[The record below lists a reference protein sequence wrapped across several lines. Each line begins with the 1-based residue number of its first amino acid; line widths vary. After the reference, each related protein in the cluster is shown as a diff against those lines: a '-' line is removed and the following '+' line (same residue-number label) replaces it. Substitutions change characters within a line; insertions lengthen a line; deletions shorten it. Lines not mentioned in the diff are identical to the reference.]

1 MPVTIHDLAKL
12 SGLNASTISRALR
25 NDPRVRKTTRE
36 LVRKLARKYGYAP
49 NLPARQLAAG
59 KTGNIWFCFGS
70 PEAAV
75 ELETALALDG
85 FVTSEHHDLQLVL
98 HGNSTERLKHLL
110 EKLCQQVADGALI
123 IPPGDLGACDE
134 LNRLLNTLPVP
145 HVLIDRYW
153 EEADCPIV
161 TTDNRAGARR
171 LVERCLEWGAREFY
185 LEYNEGNPVSRL
197 RKETTERELSAR
209 GIPFYPYPVSNR
221 IESDKPAAVIGN
233 SSRLFPESRSELYG
247 GFFDSC
253 DAAALRIYR
262 HVIVCRQNFPEIAKR
277 AASILFELLHDSDA
291 AQPPRFTEIPPLEYL
306 EYS

>member
-36 LVRKLARKYGYAP
+36 LVRKLARKHGYAP

-59 KTGNIWFCFGS
+59 RTGNIWFCFGS
-70 PEAAV
+70 PEAAL
-75 ELETALALDG
+75 ELETAIALDG
-85 FVTSEHHDLQLVL
+85 FVTSEHYDLQLVL
-98 HGNSTERLKHLL
+98 HGNSTERLEHLL
-110 EKLCQQVADGALI
+110 EKLCQRVADGALI
-123 IPPGDLGACDE
+123 IPPGDLNDCGE
-134 LNRLLNTLPVP
+134 LNRLLNALPIP

-161 TTDNRAGARR
+161 TTDNRAGARH
-171 LVERCLEWGAREFY
+171 LIERCIEWGAEEFY
-185 LEYNEGNPVSRL
+185 LECEENNPVSRL
-197 RKETTERELSAR
+197 RAETMKQELSSR
-209 GIPFYPYPVSNR
+209 GIPYFPYPPSNR
-221 IESDKPAAVIGN
+221 IESGKPAAIIGN
-233 SSRLFPESRSELYG
+233 SNRMVPEGSGELYG
-247 GFFDSC
+247 GFFDFC
-253 DAAALRIYR
+253 DAAALRACR

>member
-1 MPVTIHDLAKL
+1 MPVTIHDLARL

-36 LVRKLARKYGYAP
+36 LVRKLARKHGYSP

-75 ELETALALDG
+75 ELETAIALDG
-85 FVTSEHHDLQLVL
+85 IVTAKHYDLQLVL
-98 HGNSTERLKHLL
+98 HGNTTERLEHLL

-123 IPPGDLGACDE
+123 ISPGELKETTE
-134 LNRLLNTLPVP
+134 LNRLLNALPIP

-153 EEADCPIV
+153 EEAACPVV

-171 LVERCLEWGAREFY
+171 LVERCLEWGAQEVY
-185 LEYNEGNPVSRL
+185 LEYGGDNPVSRL
-197 RKETTERELSAR
+197 REETVRNELSAC
-209 GIPFYPYPVSNR
+209 GIPFHPYPASNR
-221 IESDKPAAVIGN
+221 IDSACPAAVIGN
-233 SSRLFPESRSELYG
+233 SSHMLPESRSELYG

-253 DAAALRIYR
+253 DAAALRVYR
-262 HVIVCRQNFPEIAKR
+262 HVIVCRQNFPEIANR
-277 AASILFELLHDSDA
+277 AAAILFDLLRDPDA
-291 AQPPRFTEIPPLEYL
+291 PAPRFTEIPPLEYL
-306 EYS
+306 EF

>member
-1 MPVTIHDLAKL
+1 MPVTIHDLARL

-36 LVRKLARKYGYAP
+36 LVWKLARKHGYAP

-75 ELETALALDG
+75 ELETAIALDG
-85 FVTSEHHDLQLVL
+85 FVTREHHDLQLVL
-98 HGNSTERLKHLL
+98 HGNSTERLEHLL

-123 IPPGDLGACDE
+123 IPPGNIEERRGKLDQ
-134 LNRLLNTLPVP
+134 LLHSLPIP

-153 EEADCPIV
+153 EGAACPIV
-161 TTDNRAGARR
+161 TTDNRAGTRR
-171 LVERCLEWGAREFY
+171 LVERCLEWGAQEFY
-185 LEYNEGNPVSRL
+185 LEYGGDNPVSHL
-197 RKETTERELSAR
+197 REETAKRELSAR
-209 GIPFYPYPVSNR
+209 GIPYHPYPASNR
-221 IESDKPAAVIGN
+221 IESGKPVAVLGN
-233 SSRLFPESRSELYG
+233 SSHMIPEGGSELYG

-253 DAAALRIYR
+253 DAAALRAYR

-277 AASILFELLHDSDA
+277 AASILFELLRNPEA
-291 AQPPRFTEIPPLEYL
+291 PAPRFTEIPPLEYP
-306 EYS
+306 EYG

>member
-1 MPVTIHDLAKL
+1 MSVTIHDLAKL

-36 LVRKLARKYGYAP
+36 LVRKLARKHGYAP

-75 ELETALALDG
+75 ELETAIKLDE
-85 FVTSEHHDLQLVL
+85 FVTREHHDLLLVL
-98 HGNSTERLKHLL
+98 HGNSTERLEHLL

-123 IPPGDLGACDE
+123 IPPGDQKETTE
-134 LNRLLNTLPVP
+134 LNRLLNALPIP

-153 EEADCPIV
+153 EEAACPVV
-161 TTDNRAGARR
+161 TTDNRAGTRR

-185 LEYNEGNPVSRL
+185 LEYGGDNPVSHL
-197 RKETTERELSAR
+197 REETAKHELSAR
-209 GIPFYPYPVSNR
+209 GIPFHPYPATNR
-221 IESDKPAAVIGN
+221 IESQKPAAVIGN
-233 SSRLFPESRSELYG
+233 SSRMLPESRSELYG

-253 DAAALRIYR
+253 DAAALRVYR
-262 HVIVCRQNFPEIAKR
+262 HVIVCRQNFPEIAR
-277 AASILFELLHDSDA
+277 SAASILFDLLHTPGA
-291 AQPPRFTEIPPLEYL
+291 PAPGFTEIAPLEYL
-306 EYS
+306 EY